1 MEVNE
6 ASSTSTKHIS
16 KDEKLTK
23 GKEGEN
29 SSASNKRKQ
38 FPFRLSFFKKWVK
51 KLVVILF

>member
-1 MEVNE
+1 MEVKE
-6 ASSTSTKHIS
+6 AASTSTKHIN

-38 FPFRLSFFKKWVK
+38 FPFRLSFFKK
-51 KLVVILF
+51 

>member
-1 MEVNE
+1 MEVKE
-6 ASSTSTKHIS
+6 AASTSTKHIS